1 MTKKLIIGFTL
12 IELMVTVAIVALL
25 ATIALPS
32 YQDYILKSRRAEGK
46 SVLLNTQ
53 QLVERAY
60 TDLNSYASAVASVVG
75 ASGVRSE
82 HGYYLVTSDAS
93 TVSTYSLNSTPQEG
107 QAYDKCKTL
116 TLTESGA
123 KGVAPTTGIPPTFSA
138 TECW

>member
-1 MTKKLIIGFTL
+1 MTKKLNIGFTL
-12 IELMVTVAIVALL
+12 IELMVTVAIVVLL

-60 TDLNSYASAVASVVG
+60 TDLNRYDTAVASVVG

-82 HGYYLVTSDAS
+82 HGYYMVTTAS
-93 TVSTYSLNSTPQEG
+93 ATVSTYSLNSAPQGG
-107 QAYDKCKTL
+107 QASDKCKTL
-116 TLTESGA
+116 TINQAGATDVSGVTSPITRA
-123 KGVAPTTGIPPTFSA
+123 D
-138 TECW
+138 CW